1 MMKRLI
7 LQYTC
12 YLLLIPWNEAFSPS
26 NTGHRRAG
34 SCLLYVQQGQ
44 SSPSPQSPN
53 NNTGIIISGIGTVTK
68 KTRRA
73 RDLIQS
79 LIVEDGCYATT
90 AGARAFAN
98 VCAVNVVYE
107 DRFEPQPKIG
117 KQAVLDHLLA
127 KRSVKVRI
135 DKISDG
141 DVACGFAWTWVTDEQ
156 EGLRGTTFLELND
169 NGEIVYVFLVRS
181 IPIHDSRCQPQ

>member
-1 MMKRLI
+1 MERGLFSQKHR
-7 LQYTC
+7 
-12 YLLLIPWNEAFSPS
+12 PSPS
-26 NTGHRRAG
+26 R
-34 SCLLYVQQGQ
+34 LLPPLRPATTIIAVAVVTQQYRYR
-44 SSPSPQSPN
+44 
-53 NNTGIIISGIGTVTK
+53 SGTTK

-79 LIVEDGCYATT
+79 LIVEEGCYATT

-107 DRFEPQPKIG
+107 DRFEPQPIIG
-117 KQAVLDHLLA
+117 KQAVLHHLA

-169 NGEIVYVFLVRS
+169 NGEIVYVRTCS
-181 IPIHDSRCQPQ
+181 

>member
-7 LQYTC
+7 ILYTWC
-12 YLLLIPWNEAFSPS
+12 LLLIPWNEAFSPS
-26 NTGHRRAG
+26 NTGHYRGAG
-34 SCLLYVQQGQ
+34 SCLLYVHQQQQQ
-44 SSPSPQSPN
+44 SSPSPLSSPN
-53 NNTGIIISGIGTVTK
+53 NNTGIISGIGTVTK

-107 DRFEPQPKIG
+107 DRFEPQPIIG
-117 KQAVLDHLLA
+117 KQAVLDHLMA

-169 NGEIVYVFLVRS
+169 NGEIVYVLVRS
-181 IPIHDSRCQPQ
+181 T